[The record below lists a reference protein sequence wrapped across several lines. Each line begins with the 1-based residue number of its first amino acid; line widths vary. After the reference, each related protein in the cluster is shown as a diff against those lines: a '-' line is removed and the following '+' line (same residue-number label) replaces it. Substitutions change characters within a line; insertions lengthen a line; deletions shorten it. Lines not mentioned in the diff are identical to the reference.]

1 MWVRSPPP
9 GPTNTQIYKIYM
21 NIEEIKLIT
30 ETLIALGDK
39 GFIAFI
45 IYLFVDKIFTLGTI
59 CLSIFAFYKIMK
71 LLVEY

>member
-1 MWVRSPPP
+1 
-9 GPTNTQIYKIYM
+9 M

-45 IYLFVDKIFTLGTI
+45 IYLFVDKIFSLGTI
-59 CLSIFAFYKIMK
+59 CLSIFAFYKITK